1 MPRLALNRSP
11 IVFVAVVGLAGGIG
25 CVDNTKVAFFEACTK
40 NVKRFEKKS
49 EVERI
54 CGKPD
59 QIGRGGPFEIYVYI
73 HPKTKQ
79 QWHLAFQD
87 DVLREAWAPSAP

>member
-1 MPRLALNRSP
+1 MRLQANCFP
-11 IVFVAVVGLAGGIG
+11 ILIVAIVAAGAAAG
-25 CVDNTKVAFFEACTK
+25 CADNTKVAFFEACTK

-59 QIGRGGPFEIYVYI
+59 RIERGGPFELYIYI

-87 DVLREAWAPSAP
+87 DVLREAWAPSNP

>member
-1 MPRLALNRSP
+1 MPRFMAKCLSGL
-11 IVFVAVVGLAGGIG
+11 FVASIALILNLG
-25 CVDNTKVAFFEACTK
+25 CVDNTKVAFFENCTK

-59 QIGRGGPFEIYVYI
+59 RIERGGPFELYIYI

-87 DVLREAWAPSAP
+87 DVLREAWAPTTP